1 MIMRCG
7 RFCGHQGRLVDQQH
21 QAAGQGAGQPRA
33 IGCHYMPVYIVAAA
47 VVDDADRA
55 LTPSRQPATTIAI
68 EVVATGEAAGRHH
81 DRRRLLLQ
89 EEILKKEKR
98 DKETKTHR
106 QHFLYFI
113 AKICG

>member
-1 MIMRCG
+1 MVIRAVWLISSIRQLAKALASRG
-7 RFCGHQGRLVDQQH
+7 QS
-21 QAAGQGAGQPRA
+21 AATICPS
-33 IGCHYMPVYIVAAA
+33 ILYIVAAA